1 MSIGYACLTV
11 GVNNTGFKSCTLKNA
26 GSEKLLELIEHN
38 LTSLENIID
47 YNIENNILLFRISS
61 DIIPFGSSTVNNI
74 PWWDIFEKRFQII
87 GEKIR
92 KSKMRVSMHPGQYTV
107 LNSPKDDVV
116 ERAMEDLIYHN
127 RFLDCLNAGRDSK
140 IILHIGGVYGDK
152 TTAVMRFMDNYK
164 LLDENMKSRLI
175 IENDDKSF
183 NIRDVLDVG
192 IKLNIP
198 IVYDNLH
205 NASNP
210 YDNSSDDFWIRECS
224 KTWDLSDGR
233 QKVHYSQ
240 QNQDK
245 KKGSHSETIGIL
257 EFMDYY
263 RSVVGEKLDIM
274 LEVKDKNLSCI
285 KCINSTVQN
294 GNIKYLE
301 KEWSRYKYSVLEK
314 SPEDYLKIRQLLKN
328 KNVYDAVSFYNILE
342 CAMSNREEKGHA
354 INALQHVWGYFKD
367 LATENEKNIFMKLVD
382 GYMKSETSLQTV
394 KNHLKKLTIKY
405 RQEYLKNSY
414 YFIFN

>member
-1 MSIGYACLTV
+1 M
-11 GVNNTGFKSCTLKNA
+11 KNA
-26 GSEKLLELIEHN
+26 TSEKLLELIEHN

-74 PWWDIFEKRFQII
+74 PWWDIFEERFQVI
-87 GEKIR
+87 GEKII

-107 LNSPKDDVV
+107 LNSPKEDVV
-116 ERAMEDLIYHN
+116 ERAVEDLIYHN

-152 TTAVMRFMDNYK
+152 KSAVTRFMDNYK
-164 LLDENMKSRLI
+164 LLDESIKNRLV

-183 NIRDVLDVG
+183 NIRDVVDIG

-198 IVYDNLH
+198 VVYDNLH
-205 NASNP
+205 NAVNP

-224 KTWDLSDGR
+224 KTWGFSNGR

-245 KKGSHSETIGIL
+245 KKGSHSETIGIV

-263 RSVVGEKLDIM
+263 RSVAAENLDIM

-294 GNIKYLE
+294 KNIKYLE

-342 CAMSNREEKGHA
+342 CAMSRREEKGHA

-367 LATENEKNIFMKLVD
+367 LATENEKNSFMKLVD
-382 GYMKSETSLQTV
+382 GYMKSEASLLTV
-394 KNHLKKLTIKY
+394 KNYLKKLTIKY
-405 RQEYLKNSY
+405 GQEYLKNSY
-414 YFIFN
+414 YFLLS